1 MELTRDGKEI
11 VFVCVPD
18 HASISGYSAA
28 DSAPKAYLRD
38 ISDEFFPFSDLES
51 RVNKVCWSFGDR
63 CETGIL
69 TTSCLKLLFFPTL
82 NDCISCPLKNRRE
95 ETIICGL
102 RVGHS

>member
-18 HASISGYSAA
+18 HASVSGYSAA
-28 DSAPKAYLRD
+28 DPAARAYLGD

-63 CETGIL
+63 CETAIL
-69 TTSCLKLLFFPTL
+69 TTSCLKLFFPKL